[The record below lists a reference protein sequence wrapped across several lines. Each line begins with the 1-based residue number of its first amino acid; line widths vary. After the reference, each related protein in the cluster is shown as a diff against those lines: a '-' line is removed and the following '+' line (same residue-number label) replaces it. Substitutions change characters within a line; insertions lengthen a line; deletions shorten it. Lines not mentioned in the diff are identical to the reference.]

1 MFRNYFQFIKITK
14 DQKYD
19 IAQVCTANYEADIQT
34 QAYSDSIPYNEDS
47 KSKFLPLMTSMR
59 EA

>member
-1 MFRNYFQFIKITK
+1 M
-14 DQKYD
+14 D